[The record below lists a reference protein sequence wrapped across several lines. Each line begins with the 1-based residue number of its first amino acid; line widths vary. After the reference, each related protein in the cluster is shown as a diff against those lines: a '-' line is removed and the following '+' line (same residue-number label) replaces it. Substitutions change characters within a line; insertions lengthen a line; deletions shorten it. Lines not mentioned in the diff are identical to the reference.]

1 MEERFY
7 KRYESFKRSLDA
19 LAEARQRDMS
29 DSFVLSGTTAKFSSS
44 IDLAWKVMKDII
56 VGYYEIT
63 DFVTGSPK
71 EVLKKAFQAKLISDD
86 TWLEMLRTR
95 NELVHDYDGAIIKKS
110 CMTIIGRYLDLFYDF
125 RNTVDELLKESL

>member
-29 DSFVLSGTTAKFSSS
+29 DSFVLSGTTAKFS
-44 IDLAWKVMKDII
+44 ITMDLAWKVMKDII

-63 DFVTGSPK
+63 DFVRLPK
-71 EVLKKAFQAKLISDD
+71 RSAEKSIPGKADQRRRMAGNAPDQ
-86 TWLEMLRTR
+86 E
-95 NELVHDYDGAIIKKS
+95 
-110 CMTIIGRYLDLFYDF
+110 
-125 RNTVDELLKESL
+125 